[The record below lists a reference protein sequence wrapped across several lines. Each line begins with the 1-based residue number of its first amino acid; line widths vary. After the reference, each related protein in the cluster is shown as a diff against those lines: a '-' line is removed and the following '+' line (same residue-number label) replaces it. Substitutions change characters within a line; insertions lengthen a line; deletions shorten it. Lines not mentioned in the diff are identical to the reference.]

1 MGYKIKSQTLVGQ
14 VNTVAFFIK
23 QIYLYVLHLTMYQS
37 SVLPINDIEQC
48 QDKMFCVA
56 YLLEYLE
63 RLQKNVYSNTVC
75 VSGACVNVLIKTYK
89 PTSKIETNN
98 SLRTSVKWSEIH
110 HSHVLES
117 FNVKNKVINWLEDHF
132 EFH

>member
-1 MGYKIKSQTLVGQ
+1 MPRQDVLCSLFARVFR
-14 VNTVAFFIK
+14 TV
-23 QIYLYVLHLTMYQS
+23 T
-37 SVLPINDIEQC
+37 
-48 QDKMFCVA
+48 
-56 YLLEYLE
+56 
-63 RLQKNVYSNTVC
+63 KNVYSNTVC

>member
-48 QDKMFCVA
+48 QDKRFCVA

-63 RLQKNVYSNTVC
+63 RLRKTFTVILC
-75 VSGACVNVLIKTYK
+75 VCERCVCERLN
-89 PTSKIETNN
+89 
-98 SLRTSVKWSEIH
+98 
-110 HSHVLES
+110 
-117 FNVKNKVINWLEDHF
+117 
-132 EFH
+132 